1 MGPRASLNGSGE
13 EKISLLM
20 LGFELHCPF
29 RILVTILIALFCAL
43 GCKVQGYCYWV
54 MCHSHAHSLY
64 KSHSVSKVRGYGL
77 WICTMEM
84 GTRGRKK
91 AWRKGYE
98 VVVTQFVSVFT
109 VESVGAVLVAGGI
122 MNVVV
127 CQGFWCVKFHTVFG
141 VCRVF
146 H

>member
-1 MGPRASLNGSGE
+1 
-13 EKISLLM
+13 
-20 LGFELHCPF
+20 
-29 RILVTILIALFCAL
+29 
-43 GCKVQGYCYWV
+43 
-54 MCHSHAHSLY
+54 
-64 KSHSVSKVRGYGL
+64 
-77 WICTMEM
+77 MEM